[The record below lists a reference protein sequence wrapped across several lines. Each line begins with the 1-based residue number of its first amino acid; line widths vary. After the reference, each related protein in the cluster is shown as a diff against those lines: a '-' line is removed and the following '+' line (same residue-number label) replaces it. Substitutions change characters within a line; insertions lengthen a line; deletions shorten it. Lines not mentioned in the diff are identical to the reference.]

1 MKIIALTVGPIA
13 TNCYIVYDEASREAL
28 VIDPGAEGKRIV
40 AEVEKNHLK
49 VKYIVNTH
57 GHGDHIAANKYVK
70 EATGA
75 ELLIHAADAPML
87 TDARL
92 NMTAYMGKGI
102 SEPAADRFLA
112 EGDVLK
118 LGTTEFKV
126 LHTPGH
132 SPGGICLLGEQVVFV
147 GDTLF
152 QYSIGRDDLPGGS
165 FTQLINSIKTKLLT
179 LDDKIIVYPGH
190 GPITTIGNER
200 RGNPFLR

>member
-1 MKIIALTVGPIA
+1 VKIIALTVGPIA